1 MQIGD
6 LLTHDGRRYLLRGF
20 DPESVV
26 PRLVYV
32 EDVETGAQS
41 ALLFEEVSR
50 LPSTRRRGMLRL
62 VRPHNEK
69 LDEDLL

>member
-20 DPESVV
+20 DPQSVI

-32 EDVETGAQS
+32 TVKTGEQS
-41 ALLFEEVSR
+41 TLLFEEMS
-50 LPSTRRRGMLRL
+50 LSLTRRGGMLRL
-62 VRPHNEK
+62 VRPSNEEK
-69 LDEDLL
+69 LHKDLL

>member
-20 DPESVV
+20 DPQSVI

-32 EDVETGAQS
+32 EDVETGEQS
-41 ALLFEEVSR
+41 TLLFEEMS
-50 LPSTRRRGMLRL
+50 LSLTRRGGMLRL
-62 VRPHNEK
+62 VRPSNE
-69 LDEDLL
+69 ENCTQLL

>member
-20 DPESVV
+20 DPQSVV

-32 EDVETGAQS
+32 EDVETGARS
-41 ALLFEEVSR
+41 ALLFEEVSP
-50 LPSTRRRGMLRL
+50 LPSTRRLRL
-62 VRPHNEK
+62 VQPNPETRGGSLP
-69 LDEDLL
+69 